1 LRSFALETGVG
12 CEWVASPSCR
22 VGPVAARWDSD
33 DRGRGIGDAAQ
44 LVSGAGELLA
54 AFTEPAWVA
63 EQPEL
68 HLLPHIEAWCERD
81 GRLALTGSYTNDAD
95 AYVLDLE
102 CRDAAGSVGAARA
115 AVFSLIGSFAESA
128 TYVRQ
133 RRVAGDGSGS
143 AIKLQFEVG
152 TGELAPEARFE
163 PHGHVVVINVAG
175 VL

>member
-1 LRSFALETGVG
+1 MG
-12 CEWVASPSCR
+12 
-22 VGPVAARWDSD
+22 ARWDGD
-33 DRGRGIGDAAQ
+33 DRGQGIGDAAQ
-44 LVSGAGELLA
+44 LVSGASDLVA

-81 GRLALTGSYTNDAD
+81 GRLGLTDAYTNDAD

-102 CRDAAGSVGAARA
+102 WRDPAGSVGAARA

-128 TYVRQ
+128 TYIRQ
-133 RRVAGDGSGS
+133 HRVAVDGGGS
-143 AIKLQFEVG
+143 AVRLQFEVG
-152 TGELAPEARFE
+152 TGELAPDAGFE
-163 PHGHVVVINVAG
+163 PHGHLVLINVDG